1 LSSEKKKKKS
11 KESGLSGHT
20 LIGSILK
27 RDFSCGRALGRLLP
41 FNVTRLTPR
50 SHWPFKKGSHNSH
63 LSFEEKT
70 SPRLKSCSFFPF
82 HFVNYL
88 CEPSGNPEA
97 APKQLDGVRWE
108 GVYKQCAPLETC
120 PCLPSW
126 STKISPSSLAHQWY
140 HHYAKHW
147 KKFEACL
154 PSLEGIHF
162 LRVNGMER
170 NARTSWLSAA
180 CFSRVLGRD
189 RSKLQPF
196 WNGPEC
202 FLRGCVGC
210 VMVC

>member
-1 LSSEKKKKKS
+1 MSTPNAYTCNGAKGRGSWCTSFTIVLGKKKKKS

-20 LIGSILK
+20 LVGSILK

-88 CEPSGNPEA
+88 CKPSGNPEA

-126 STKISPSSLAHQWY
+126 STKISPSSLAHLMVPPLRQ
-140 HHYAKHW
+140 A
-147 KKFEACL
+147 
-154 PSLEGIHF
+154 LEE
-162 LRVNGMER
+162 V
-170 NARTSWLSAA
+170 
-180 CFSRVLGRD
+180 
-189 RSKLQPF
+189 
-196 WNGPEC
+196 
-202 FLRGCVGC
+202 
-210 VMVC
+210 